1 MGLGE
6 ASGILGVS
14 AGTLRRWAD
23 AGRIPAFT
31 TPGGHRRFSRRS
43 LLAMVPARRAE
54 RPSLAR
60 LGASA
65 ERIAGAYRRRPR
77 RHSIAQDLPWVGE
90 LADADRAAFRDQ
102 GRHLVELLVAHLD
115 ATGGAGAASATG
127 APGSAARAGRN
138 AAAADLL
145 DEAMRVAAEHGR
157 RMAALGIS
165 LTEGVQSFLQF
176 RAPFMGELSSIA
188 RRRGLDTRE
197 ATALLA
203 SAGDVLDRLLMA
215 AIEGYTGAGARG
227 NARGADTT
235 ARGGD
240 LGKGAQSGADP
251 MRR

>member
-1 MGLGE
+1 VGLGE

-54 RPSLAR
+54 RPSLLR

-77 RHSIAQDLPWVGE
+77 RHPVAQDLPWVSE
-90 LADADRAAFRDQ
+90 LTDADRSAFRDQ
-102 GRHLVELLVAHLD
+102 GRHLIELLVAHLD
-115 ATGGAGAASATG
+115 ATGAAIAANATG

-138 AAAADLL
+138 AAADLL

-176 RAPFMGELSSIA
+176 RAPFMRELSSIA

-215 AIEGYTGAGARG
+215 TIEGYTGAGARRD
-227 NARGADTT
+227 ARGADTT
-235 ARGGD
+235 AHGGG
-240 LGKGAQSGADP
+240 LREGAQSGADP
-251 MRR
+251 MRP